1 MVPVRRLVDLL
12 VDLEKI
18 FSTDLENVGIVR
30 VLRFPRK
37 TLFACDSMVEIL
49 LQKLAKSS
57 YGFSGYSG
65 FFHKESLNGGY
76 QLGLYMTLL

>member
-18 FSTDLENVGIVR
+18 FSTDLEDVGIVR
-30 VLRFPRK
+30 VLRFQRK
-37 TLFACDSMVEIL
+37 TLFTCDDMIEIYL
-49 LQKLAKSS
+49 RKLAKSS
-57 YGFSGYSG
+57 YGFAGYSG
-65 FFHKESLNGGY
+65 FFHKESLNGGH

>member
-37 TLFACDSMVEIL
+37 TLLACNNMVEIL
-49 LQKLAKSS
+49 LRKSWQS
-57 YGFSGYSG
+57 CRMVLPGTPVSST
-65 FFHKESLNGGY
+65 KKV
-76 QLGLYMTLL
+76 

>member
-1 MVPVRRLVDLL
+1 MVPVRRLVDVV

-18 FSTDLENVGIVR
+18 FSTDLEDVGIVR

-49 LQKLAKSS
+49 LRKLAKSS
-57 YGFSGYSG
+57 YGFSGYSD
-65 FFHKESLNGGY
+65 FFHKESLNGGH
-76 QLGLYMTLL
+76 QLGCT